1 MKKLILLAL
10 VSTFAM
16 SGFINET
23 DNKAVETAKENAS
36 LCEIF
41 KVKVQTYESTMR
53 NDGLAEATLISYK
66 KRMSSYCDA
75 ASVKSDEVKVETVKA
90 VKTAKVEIKTPD
102 SAEENA
108 RLCNVFTDKVQTYES
123 TMRNDGLA
131 EATLASYKKRMST
144 FCAATSVRS

>member
-23 DNKAVETAKENAS
+23 DNKAVEAAKENAR

-41 KVKVQTYESTMR
+41 KEKVQTYESTMR

-75 ASVKSDEVKVETVKA
+75 SSVKSDEVKVETEKTVE
-90 VKTAKVEIKTPD
+90 TAKAEIKTSD
-102 SAEENA
+102 KAEENA
-108 RLCNVFTDKVQTYES
+108 RLCNVFTDKVQTYEP
-123 TMRNDGLA
+123 TMRNDDLA
-131 EATLASYKKRMST
+131 KATLASYKKRMST
-144 FCAATSVRS
+144 FCAVSSVRS

>member
-10 VSTFAM
+10 VSTLAM

-23 DNKAVETAKENAS
+23 DNNAVEAAKENAR

-41 KVKVQTYESTMR
+41 K
-53 NDGLAEATLISYK
+53 
-66 KRMSSYCDA
+66 
-75 ASVKSDEVKVETVKA
+75 
-90 VKTAKVEIKTPD
+90 
-102 SAEENA
+102 
-108 RLCNVFTDKVQTYES
+108 DKVQTYES

-144 FCAATSVRS
+144 FCAATSVKS